1 MTKKYV
7 SFIIVSLVVVFSA
20 FVAVAQTD
28 TQTPKESEVTFNLK
42 LGSAVFLCFHD
53 STEANL
59 DKIKADIGSVAANF
73 KGAIAAV
80 YVSGNDKKEDSLR
93 GKFKV
98 QPNET
103 AVFVIMPS
111 GKSVAKLTGAD
122 ITKANLMK
130 PLVSTSSSGGCGCGS
145 RCGG

>member
-1 MTKKYV
+1 M
-7 SFIIVSLVVVFSA
+7 SMAIVIFVLFAA
-20 FVAVAQTD
+20 FTAGAQTD
-28 TQTPKESEVTFNLK
+28 TQTPKESEVAFNLK
-42 LGSAVFLCFHD
+42 LGLAVFLCFHD
-53 STEANL
+53 SAEANL

-103 AVFVIMPS
+103 AVFIIMPS
-111 GKSVAKLTGAD
+111 GKSVAKLAGAD

-130 PLVSTSSSGGCGCGS
+130 PLVSSCGSGGGSCCGS
-145 RCGG
+145 

>member
-1 MTKKYV
+1 MTKKYL
-7 SFIIVSLVVVFSA
+7 SFIIVSIVVLFSA

-28 TQTPKESEVTFNLK
+28 TQTPKESEVVFNLK

-53 STEANL
+53 SAEANL

-73 KGAIAAV
+73 KGSIAAV

-111 GKSVAKLTGAD
+111 GNTVAKIAGAD

-130 PLVSTSSSGGCGCGS
+130 PLVSSCGSGGGSCCGS
-145 RCGG
+145 R

>member
-1 MTKKYV
+1 MTKRYLLSMV
-7 SFIIVSLVVVFSA
+7 IVMFVLFSA
-20 FVAVAQTD
+20 FTAGAQTD

-42 LGSAVFLCFHD
+42 LGSAVFLCFYGSAD
-53 STEANL
+53 ANL

-73 KGAIAAV
+73 KGSIAAV

-103 AVFVIMPS
+103 AVFIIMPS
-111 GKSVAKLTGAD
+111 GNTVAKLAGAD

-130 PLVSTSSSGGCGCGS
+130 PLVSSCGSGGGSCCGS
-145 RCGG
+145 R

>member
-1 MTKKYV
+1 MTKRCLL
-7 SFIIVSLVVVFSA
+7 SMAIVMFALFSVFTA
-20 FVAVAQTD
+20 GAQTD

-53 STEANL
+53 SAEANL

-98 QPNET
+98 LPNET
-103 AVFVIMPS
+103 AVFIIMPS
-111 GKSVAKLTGAD
+111 GKSVAKLTGTD

-130 PLVSTSSSGGCGCGS
+130 PLVSSGGGCGSGCGS
-145 RCGG
+145 GCGG

>member
-1 MTKKYV
+1 MTKKYLL
-7 SFIIVSLVVVFSA
+7 FIIVILVVFFSA

-28 TQTPKESEVTFNLK
+28 TQTPKESEVVFNLK

-53 STEANL
+53 SAEANL

-73 KGAIAAV
+73 KGSIAAV

-111 GKSVAKLTGAD
+111 GKAVAKLVGAD
-122 ITKANLMK
+122 ITKSNLMK
-130 PLVSTSSSGGCGCGS
+130 PLVSS
-145 RCGG
+145 

>member
-1 MTKKYV
+1 MTKKYLL
-7 SFIIVSLVVVFSA
+7 FIIVSLVVVFSA

-53 STEANL
+53 PAEANL

-73 KGAIAAV
+73 KGSIAAV

-111 GKSVAKLTGAD
+111 GNTVAKLAGAD

-130 PLVSTSSSGGCGCGS
+130 PLVSSCGSDGGSCCGS
-145 RCGG
+145 R

>member
-1 MTKKYV
+1 MTKRYLLSMV
-7 SFIIVSLVVVFSA
+7 IVMFVLFSA
-20 FVAVAQTD
+20 FTTGAQTD

-42 LGSAVFLCFHD
+42 LGSAVFLCFYGPAN
-53 STEANL
+53 ANL

-73 KGAIAAV
+73 KGSIAAV

-111 GKSVAKLTGAD
+111 GNTVAKLAGAD

-130 PLVSTSSSGGCGCGS
+130 PLVSSCGSGGGSCCGS
-145 RCGG
+145 R

>member
-1 MTKKYV
+1 MTKKYLL
-7 SFIIVSLVVVFSA
+7 FIIVSLVVVFSA

-42 LGSAVFLCFHD
+42 LGSAIFLCFHD
-53 STEANL
+53 SAEANL

-103 AVFVIMPS
+103 VVFVIMPS
-111 GKSVAKLTGAD
+111 GNTVAKLAGAD

-130 PLVSTSSSGGCGCGS
+130 PLVSSCGSGGGSCCGS
-145 RCGG
+145 R